1 MAHLNRKIGIPSFDL
16 TGKTAIITGGT
27 QGLGF
32 GIACALVA
40 YGANVV
46 ITARTASKVE
56 DAVADL
62 NENYCKGGRAFGIPA
77 DSSKLENI
85 KMVIDKTVAEFGEL
99 NILINNAGVSGP
111 TALIVENREGRKE
124 YTPEDFE
131 KVIAT
136 NLTGTFMFC
145 QEAARQMIKQN
156 ETNGKQGGKIII
168 TASVGGFI
176 GGKGVV
182 GYGASKAGCL
192 SLARTMANN
201 FGRENITVNC
211 ICPGYVVTPLN
222 EEFFID
228 KDGNK
233 TKYYEQQ
240 SKATSVRRLGTIE
253 EIAGPVL
260 AMCSDSFSYMTGTY
274 LLCDGGQSIPAE

>member
-1 MAHLNRKIGIPSFDL
+1 MGFL

-32 GIACALVA
+32 GMACALAA

-46 ITARTASKVE
+46 ITARTARKVE

-77 DSSKLENI
+77 DSSKAENV
-85 KMVIDKTVAEFGEL
+85 KMVVEKTVEEFGAL
-99 NILINNAGVSGP
+99 DILINNAGVSGP
-111 TALIVENREGRKE
+111 TALVVETREGRPE
-124 YTPEDFE
+124 YTPEDFS
-131 KVIAT
+131 KVLAT

-156 ETNGKQGGKIII
+156 ATNGKKGGRIII

-192 SLARTMANN
+192 SLARTLANN

-222 EEFFID
+222 EEFFVD
-228 KDGNK
+228 KDGNF
-233 TKYYEQQ
+233 TEYYKKQ
-240 SKATSVRRLGTIE
+240 SKSTSVRRLGTIE

-260 AMCSDSFSYMTGTY
+260 AMCSDSFSYMTGSY
-274 LLCDGGQSIPAE
+274 ILVDGGQSIPAE

>member
-32 GIACALVA
+32 GMACALAA

-85 KMVIDKTVAEFGEL
+85 KMVIEKTVEEFGEL
-99 NILINNAGVSGP
+99 NILINNAGISGP

-124 YTPEDFE
+124 YTPADFE

-156 ETNGKQGGKIII
+156 AT

-222 EEFFID
+222 EEFFVD
-228 KDGNK
+228 KDGNP
-233 TKYYEQQ
+233 TDYYKQQ
-240 SKATSVRRLGTIE
+240 SKSTSVRRLGTIE

-260 AMCSDSFSYMTGTY
+260 AMCSDSFNYMTGSY
-274 LLCDGGQSIPAE
+274 ILADGGQSIPAE